1 VNVELFLSE
10 SRDRVNEAL
19 SKLLP
24 DASAA
29 PAPLHAAMRYAVL
42 SGGKRLRPALA
53 YGAALACGSEPERV
67 SPVACAVEL
76 VHAYSLI
83 HDDLP
88 AMDDDDERRGRPAVH
103 VQFGEANGILAGDA
117 LLAAAFEA
125 LARPGV
131 PVDAIARLAEAAGSR
146 QLVGGQVDDLG
157 LELEAAT
164 RDEIIG
170 IHERKT
176 AALFRF
182 AAWGGGRVAAAS
194 DEQLELLER
203 FGHQF
208 GLAFQALDDLGD
220 ADVSECSLL
229 LVLSEAELSEHIQT
243 RLDGARAALVP
254 FGEAAA
260 ALRAL
265 AEMVAG
271 RVS

>member
-1 VNVELFLSE
+1 VSPELFLSE
-10 SRDRVNEAL
+10 SRERVNEAL

-53 YGAALACGSEPERV
+53 YGAALACGGEPEQV

-76 VHAYSLI
+76 VHAYSLV

-117 LLAAAFEA
+117 LLAAAFGA
-125 LARPGV
+125 LACPGV
-131 PVDAIARLAEAAGSR
+131 PIDVIGRLADAAGSR
-146 QLVGGQVDDLG
+146 QLVGGQADDLG
-157 LELEAAT
+157 LELETAT

-182 AAWGGGRVAAAS
+182 AVWGGGRVAGAS
-194 DEQLELLER
+194 EEQLELLER
-203 FGHQF
+203 FGQRF
-208 GLAFQALDDLGD
+208 GLAFQALDDLRD

-229 LVLSEAELSEHIQT
+229 LVLSEAELRERIQSHV
-243 RLDGARAALVP
+243 DGALAALAP

-265 AEMVAG
+265 GEMPAG